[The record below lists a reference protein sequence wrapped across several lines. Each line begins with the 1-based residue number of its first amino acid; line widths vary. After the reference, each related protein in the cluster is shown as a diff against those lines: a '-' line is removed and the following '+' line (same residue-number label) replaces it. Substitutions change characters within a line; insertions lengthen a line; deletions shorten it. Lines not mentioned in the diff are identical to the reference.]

1 MSIKC
6 LMLETSEKKRLF
18 TSIGSRGELKELC
31 RTFSAKMQIV
41 RANLKRS
48 QLLTIP
54 KIVVAICDCN
64 GKFDKTE
71 FEEIKQKNKSAGAR
85 SLNGRR

>member
-18 TSIGSRGELKELC
+18 TSVGSRDQLKELC
-31 RTFSAKMQIV
+31 RAFNAKMQVV
-41 RANLKRS
+41 RASLKRS

-54 KIVVAICDCN
+54 KIVVAICDSN
-64 GKFDKTE
+64 EKFNKTE
-71 FEEIKQKNKSAGAR
+71 FEAIKQKSEFA
-85 SLNGRR
+85 ST